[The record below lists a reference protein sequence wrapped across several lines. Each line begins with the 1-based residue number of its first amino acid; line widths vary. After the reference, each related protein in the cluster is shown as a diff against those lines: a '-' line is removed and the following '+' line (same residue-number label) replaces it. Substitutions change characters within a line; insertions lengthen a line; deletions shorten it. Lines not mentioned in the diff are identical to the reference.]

1 MSRWVH
7 PEELQKLRE
16 ACPGGRNG
24 VVMHLRTTIAA
35 LILALSGLVHAYDRN
50 DYPHWKDL
58 DGDGQDTREEILIR
72 DSAIPVTFRED
83 NRVESGLWICPYTG
97 RVLRNPSDLDIDHL
111 VALGEI
117 DAAGAL
123 SWSIERRTEFA
134 NDPDN
139 LVAVASG
146 ANRSKGDKD
155 AYLWLPPN
163 IANCTQY
170 LQARAK
176 VWAKYGVE
184 IDPEEKKAAEFFE
197 DKCPL
202 HEQGIKLNRVRR
214 WLGTWFDGLF

>member
-1 MSRWVH
+1 LS
-7 PEELQKLRE
+7 Q
-16 ACPGGRNG
+16 
-24 VVMHLRTTIAA
+24 TITA
-35 LILALSGLVHAYDRN
+35 LALSLSSLVLAYDRD

-83 NRVESGLWICPYTG
+83 NRVASGLWICPYTG

-111 VALGEI
+111 VSLGEI
-117 DAAGAL
+117 DAAGAQ
-123 SWSIERRTEFA
+123 SWSLDQRTRFA

-146 ANRSKGDKD
+146 ANRSKGDND

-163 IANCTQY
+163 IANCTWC
-170 LQARAK
+170 LGARSK
-176 VWAKYGVE
+176 VWAKYGIE
-184 IDPEEKKAAEFFE
+184 TDPEEKKAVEFFKE
-197 DKCPL
+197 KCPL
-202 HEQGIKLNRVRR
+202 HQQGIKLNRVRR

>member
-1 MSRWVH
+1 MMPPR
-7 PEELQKLRE
+7 
-16 ACPGGRNG
+16 A
-24 VVMHLRTTIAA
+24 TITA
-35 LILALSGLVHAYDRN
+35 LILVLAGPVQAYNRD

-58 DGDGQDTREEILIR
+58 DGNARDTREEILIR
-72 DSAIPVTFRED
+72 DSLIPVTLRED
-83 NRVESGLWICPYTG
+83 NRVASGLWICRYTG
-97 RVLRNPSDLDIDHL
+97 KVLRSPSDLDIDHL
-111 VALGEI
+111 VSLGEI
-117 DAAGAL
+117 DAAGAAT
-123 SWSIERRTEFA
+123 WPIERRTAFA

-163 IANCTQY
+163 IASCTWY

-176 VWAKYGVE
+176 VWAKYGIE
-184 IDPEEKKAAEFFE
+184 TDPEEKKAVAFFA

-214 WLGTWFDGLF
+214 WLGTWFEGLF